1 MNQTV
6 NHFTILKYTMNVI
19 KVGNA
24 ELKLDNN
31 GYLASMDDWSP
42 EVATSFAE
50 IEMLELTEQHWKVIQ
65 FVRDFYQRYDTS
77 PAIRILVKALKETYG
92 DEIGNSR
99 YLQRLFPNGPAKI
112 ACKLAGLPKP
122 AKCL

>member
-1 MNQTV
+1 
-6 NHFTILKYTMNVI
+6 MNVI